1 MTADVRRLERAGLQV
16 QGGFILGFDSDT
28 ASTFDRL
35 MEFIQSTGI
44 VTAMVGL
51 LQAIPGTRLYERL
64 KQAGRLTERFS
75 GRNVDGNTNII
86 PTMDLG
92 LLRDRYAEL
101 LRRLYSPRLY
111 YRRIRVFLR
120 AYRMPR
126 LEIRW
131 DLAYQLQQW
140 RAFLLAVVRL
150 GIAGKE
156 RFEFWKLL
164 VWTACRR
171 PRAFSLAVTFAIY
184 GYHFRR
190 TCEAHLEECGQ

>member
-1 MTADVRRLERAGLQV
+1 MPGLPEIFKDSAAD
-16 QGGFILGFDSDT
+16 
-28 ASTFDRL
+28 
-35 MEFIQSTGI
+35 EFLVAT
-44 VTAMVGL
+44 
-51 LQAIPGTRLYERL
+51 
-64 KQAGRLTERFS
+64 GRLSERFS
-75 GRNVDGNTNII
+75 GCNVDGTTNIV

-92 LLRDRYAEL
+92 VLRDRYAEL
-101 LRRLYSPRLY
+101 LGTLYSPRLY

-131 DLAYQLQQW
+131 DLGYQLQQW
-140 RAFLLAVVRL
+140 RAFLLAAVRL

-164 VWTACRR
+164 LWTAFRR

-190 TCEAHLEECGQ
+190 TCEARLN